1 MNLQSTLLFQV
12 FSWEHPQQIL
22 GLQPALNFWPWR
34 LWENPEIWRDVFGIN
49 HQNSVVLKMHMSNN
63 LNWFHT
69 PSSKMC
75 CFFVFKDGLKPEI
88 GFSFKET
95 CSQPRKRSVYHQEL
109 VYLAGIFYPAWAK
122 PWSQVEWGRGV
133 SQLSGRKKAFK
144 NHWTIPWHISGSG
157 FLYIYIYLSIQS
169 SYTFKN
175 CKCITYPKVIAV
187 LIFWALR
194 VIFSWV

>member
-1 MNLQSTLLFQV
+1 MYIYIIYRLTHSVNLQSTLLFQV

-75 CFFVFKDGLKPEI
+75 CFLSLKMDLTWNRFFIQRTMFSTKKKISLPSRTGI
-88 GFSFKET
+88 PGWDFLSSLSKTMVTSGMGKGSIPAVRAQKGF
-95 CSQPRKRSVYHQEL
+95 
-109 VYLAGIFYPAWAK
+109 
-122 PWSQVEWGRGV
+122 
-133 SQLSGRKKAFK
+133 
-144 NHWTIPWHISGSG
+144 
-157 FLYIYIYLSIQS
+157 
-169 SYTFKN
+169 
-175 CKCITYPKVIAV
+175 
-187 LIFWALR
+187 
-194 VIFSWV
+194 